1 MKLKDEVYGINI
13 LIFVMRTAPVLNK
26 NTVKNVALKELKVEV
41 DMENS
46 FQIWAGN
53 KTKESYVFQDWI
65 PSDGKYNEN
74 YLRETQLEILQAVER
89 NNTKFVFMI
98 PFTIWAQHAIL
109 NDMGSWDICVQ
120 KTI

>member
-1 MKLKDEVYGINI
+1 MKFKDEVYGIHI
-13 LIFVMRTAPVLNK
+13 LIFEMRIAPVLNE

-46 FQIWAGN
+46 FQIWAYN
-53 KTKESYVFQDWI
+53 KTKESYVFQDRI
-65 PSDGKYNEN
+65 PSDGYITNMTCVK
-74 YLRETQLEILQAVER
+74 QLEILQAVEK

-109 NDMGSWDICVQ
+109 NEM
-120 KTI
+120 